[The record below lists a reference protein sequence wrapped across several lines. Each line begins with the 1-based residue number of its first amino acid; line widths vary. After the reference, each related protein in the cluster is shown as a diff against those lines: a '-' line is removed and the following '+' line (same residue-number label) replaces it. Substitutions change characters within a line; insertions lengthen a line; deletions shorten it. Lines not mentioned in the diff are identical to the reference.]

1 MRPAVSLAEI
11 VRQAGPELERTRP
24 LSREQ
29 RAALCAI
36 VRCRTPALG
45 GHLYG
50 CPQCGHRHL
59 VWHSCR
65 NRHCPRCQSQAS
77 HRWLEQRRREVLPV
91 PYFHVVFTVP
101 ESLNAF
107 ALADPRTF
115 YDVLFR
121 ATSRTLLDLAADPRR
136 LGLRIGLIAVLHTWG
151 QTLTLH
157 PHIHCVVPA
166 AGIAQATGRFA
177 VARRRNFFL
186 PVRVLSRYFRRL
198 FLQMLGEALRTDDEL
213 RLRTGH
219 LDRAGLFQTAR
230 AAEWVVYAKAPFA
243 GPEQVLA
250 YLARYTHRIA
260 ISEHRI
266 LDFDGQTVRFRW
278 KDYRD
283 ANRQKQMQLPASEF
297 LRRFLLHVLPR
308 RFVRIRHYGI
318 LGNRCRA
325 LRLSTARAQLHVP
338 AVTPTPSAPAPAVI
352 PCPACGAPLVFI
364 ELCRPSPEGIDS
376 S

>member
-1 MRPAVSLAEI
+1 VGDDSVRPAVSLAEI

-36 VRCRTPALG
+36 VRCRTAALG

-50 CPQCGHRHL
+50 CPQCGRRHL

-198 FLQMLGEALRTDDEL
+198 FLQMLGEALRTNDEL
-213 RLRTGH
+213 RQRTAH
-219 LDRAGLFQTAR
+219 LDCAGLFQTAR

-250 YLARYTHRIA
+250 YLGPLHPSHR
-260 ISEHRI
+260 HLR
-266 LDFDGQTVRFRW
+266 
-278 KDYRD
+278 
-283 ANRQKQMQLPASEF
+283 ASHPR
-297 LRRFLLHVLPR
+297 LRRPRRAFPLEGLSGCQPAETDATPSLRVPSALSSSCAAAALRAHPSLRNPRKPLPR
-308 RFVRIRHYGI
+308 APPVHGP
-318 LGNRCRA
+318 
-325 LRLSTARAQLHVP
+325 STTARPGSHANAL
-338 AVTPTPSAPAPAVI
+338 SAGSSGDPLSGLRG
-352 PCPACGAPLVFI
+352 PACLH
-364 ELCRPSPEGIDS
+364 
-376 S
+376 

>member
-11 VRQAGPELERTRP
+11 VRHAGPQLERTRR
-24 LSREQ
+24 LNRDQ
-29 RAALCAI
+29 RSALRAI
-36 VRCRTPALG
+36 VRCRTAALG

-50 CPQCGHRHL
+50 CVQCGHRHL

-77 HRWLEQRRREVLPV
+77 HRWLEQRRRELLPV

-101 ESLNAF
+101 DSLNAF
-107 ALADPRTF
+107 VLADSRSF

-121 ATSRTLLDLAADPRR
+121 ATSRTLLDLAADARR
-136 LGLRIGLIAVLHTWG
+136 LALRIGLIAVLHTWG

-166 AGIAQATGRFA
+166 AGIARATGRFA
-177 VARRRNFFL
+177 VARRKKFFL

-198 FLQMLGEALRTDDEL
+198 FLEMLSQALRDNDQL
-213 RLRTGH
+213 AQRTAH
-219 LDRAGLFQTAR
+219 LDRTALFHTAR

-243 GPEQVLA
+243 GPDQVLA
-250 YLARYTHRIA
+250 YLARYTHRVA
-260 ISEHRI
+260 ISEHR
-266 LDFDGQTVRFRW
+266 LLSFDGNTVGFRW

-283 ANRQKQMQLPASEF
+283 GNRQKVMELQASEF
-297 LRRFLLHVLPR
+297 LRRFLTHVLPR
-308 RFVRIRHYGI
+308 RFVRIRHYG
-318 LGNRCRA
+318 LLANRCR
-325 LRLSTARAQLHVP
+325 TAQLSAARRQLHAP
-338 AVTPTPSAPAPAVI
+338 PSARSTSTPDPPARL
-352 PCPACGAPLVFI
+352 CSACGAPLVFI
-364 ELCRPSPEGIDS
+364 GEFSPDPKRIDS